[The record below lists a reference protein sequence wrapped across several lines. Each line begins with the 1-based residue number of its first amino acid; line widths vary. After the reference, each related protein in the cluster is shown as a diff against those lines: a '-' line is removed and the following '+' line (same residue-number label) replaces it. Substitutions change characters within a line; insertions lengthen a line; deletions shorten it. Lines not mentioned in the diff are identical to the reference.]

1 MIDLNNLKMKMFKVL
16 FLFSVLIITSCSFN
30 KKKKNKQVKTKLKKI
45 NIEIKAT
52 ELSNDTVYLKS
63 NFYGEW
69 NVYLIDSSNNNI
81 KDSVGLFMFNSDQVI
96 LDLLSYDTNNNIEVK
111 NDTFFIISP
120 KSQFNGTYK
129 ILINKIF
136 NKKIDE
142 FTLCSD
148 NSSFYLERFKYDN

>member
-1 MIDLNNLKMKMFKVL
+1 MKKIL
-16 FLFSVLIITSCSFN
+16 PFLMLIISSCSLEIKE
-30 KKKKNKQVKTKLKKI
+30 KKQEEKIKLKKI

-52 ELSNDTVYLKS
+52 ELSNDAVYLKS

-120 KSQFNGTYK
+120 KSQFNGVYK
-129 ILINKIF
+129 IIVNKVF
-136 NKKIDE
+136 NNKVEEYI
-142 FTLCSD
+142 LRSD
-148 NSSFYLERFKYDN
+148 NASYYLEKFKYEN

>member
-1 MIDLNNLKMKMFKVL
+1 M
-16 FLFSVLIITSCSFN
+16 LIISSCSLEIKE
-30 KKKKNKQVKTKLKKI
+30 KKQEEKIKLKKI

-52 ELSNDTVYLKS
+52 ELSNDAVYLKS

-120 KSQFNGTYK
+120 KSQFNGVYK
-129 ILINKIF
+129 IIVNKVF
-136 NKKIDE
+136 NNKVEEYI
-142 FTLCSD
+142 LRSD
-148 NSSFYLERFKYDN
+148 NASYYLEKFKYEN